1 MSDRDQNMKHHDGRN
16 QRRWQNRSFDP
27 YDRFETIEFTKEDL
41 EALRHPNP
49 QPLDSDYFTEEQEGL
64 RETREEDS
72 QQILSD
78 EGPEQD
84 NLSTSDREFTS
95 QLDPLPGEEEVSS
108 TYGPSSFDDSVQ
120 VPEHAREIDASNED
134 FSDIW
139 GDGEA
144 WVDESGHESTP
155 SFEDLDEKDEE
166 MPVDRLGSR
175 EHLQETLNMDL
186 EDQMFERHDFSH
198 LDAESSEENPFAYR
212 SIQKELRDRQ
222 AYQRVHQ
229 AKPGFMQGIMQTIFR
244 TRADEEAYQ
253 PIEPEE
259 ADFTDMMAE
268 TLTELSEEEGSGHVI
283 DYHESDMLESEE
295 WVHEEWDSTALD
307 DTIEPMDS
315 EDQADLQGQV
325 GIDEENDLELSEQ
338 TGSEMLDSDQAISQE
353 EGSLE
358 EWRGTPIASD
368 WEEAS
373 AYQADLQPKT
383 QMYDDDDLEELAA
396 DLPEYHYELEPKQPS
411 KLQQQLQK
419 SQHSLE
425 RGWQQF
431 TDQSRHFWSGI
442 KQKAENVVRTESDQE
457 PVEEAQSEALHGEQ
471 DESNSEQQKELL
483 GVDSEPT
490 EQDLDGKE
498 EDPVTP
504 DQEAEE
510 EVDDP
515 VVEGTDPAAKDP
527 IDSSAKEE
535 SIASDELMES
545 ISNDDIEA
553 SDGSED
559 SEDLKDSEDSEVLKD
574 SEDSEVLKDSED
586 LPGDNSDLNDSLE
599 DQTVPETG
607 LAGQEKKKK
616 KDKVKE
622 DPKALAE
629 RISQET
635 QQYQEP
641 LLSDSILESYTL
653 PPESLSV
660 DEAEAEQDTSKSSF
674 VSNAAWLSFGSIFS
688 RIIGALYIIPW
699 ATWLGAEYTHANSL
713 YAVGYTPYAYFIA
726 IATAGFPGAVAKQIA
741 YYNSKKEFKVSDKL
755 FKYSLLVM
763 LVTGMIAASIFFFAA
778 PALAIQS
785 STDNPAAAVVVIRS
799 LAPALL
805 ILPMMSLTR
814 GYFQG
819 FNNMMP
825 FAISEIIEQVL
836 RVLYILGST
845 YLIMQVYHG
854 SVTQAVAHSTFA
866 AFVGAVGSVI
876 FLIIVYIRHLPVINQ
891 LKEVSEDKIQI
902 DFKQSIQMMLR
913 DSIPFI
919 LLGSGI
925 ILAQVIDTFTFK
937 QILVRTSVLLTS
949 EIAELF
955 GAMNLDVN
963 KLVMIV
969 VSLAV
974 AMAGSS
980 IPAVSSKF
988 AQGNVNK
995 TSELIKN
1002 IVLVFAL
1009 VMLPAAVGMAVIAN
1023 NLYPFFYP
1031 AGLEIG
1037 PQLLVTGSIMAIAL
1051 GAYTVLATILQS
1063 MSYRRAAVTY
1073 LLIGIGIKA
1082 ILQFPMVAM
1091 FRAHGAMFAT
1101 TIAFAV
1107 ISVMMWMKIWRVI
1120 KIRDRYFVGDLIRIV
1135 IATTLMGIGAS
1146 AWNRTLNFIMDPVG
1160 RGLTLV
1166 QILIV
1171 IVVAVFIYF
1180 GVLALFG
1187 MLSILIGDRHATL
1200 QERLSIGK

>member
-198 LDAESSEENPFAYR
+198 LDADSSEENPFAYR

-244 TRADEEAYQ
+244 TRADEEGYQ

-268 TLTELSEEEGSGHVI
+268 TLTELSEEEDSGYVI

-325 GIDEENDLELSEQ
+325 GIDEENDLELSDQ

-411 KLQQQLQK
+411 KLRQQLQK

-442 KQKAENVVRTESDQE
+442 KQKAENVLRTESDQE
-457 PVEEAQSEALHGEQ
+457 QIEAGQSEALHLDK

-535 SIASDELMES
+535 SSASDELMES

-574 SEDSEVLKDSED
+574 SED
-586 LPGDNSDLNDSLE
+586 LPGDNSDLNDFLE

-616 KDKVKE
+616 KVKVQE

-819 FNNMMP
+819 FNNMKP

-866 AFVGAVGSVI
+866 AFVGAIGSVI

-902 DFKQSIQMMLR
+902 DFKQSIQMMLK

>member
-64 RETREEDS
+64 RETRKEDS

-95 QLDPLPGEEEVSS
+95 QPDPLPGEEEVSS

-144 WVDESGHESTP
+144 WVDESGYESTP

-325 GIDEENDLELSEQ
+325 GIDEENDLELSDQ

-442 KQKAENVVRTESDQE
+442 KQKAENVLRTESDQE

-504 DQEAEE
+504 DQEVEE
-510 EVDDP
+510 EVDHLVAD
-515 VVEGTDPAAKDP
+515 GTDPEAKDP
-527 IDSSAKEE
+527 IAPSSKEE
-535 SIASDELMES
+535 SSASDELKES
-545 ISNDDIEA
+545 APNDDLED
-553 SDGSED
+553 SDSSED
-559 SEDLKDSEDSEVLKD
+559 PKDSEDSEDLKD

-599 DQTVPETG
+599 DQTVPEAG
-607 LAGQEKKKK
+607 LTDQEKKKK
-616 KDKVKE
+616 KVKVQE

-641 LLSDSILESYTL
+641 LISDSILESYTL

-902 DFKQSIQMMLR
+902 DFKQSIQMMLK